1 MSIANE
7 LSCDVAAA
15 MFTRKEDEA
24 PSSQREVADVLLVVH
39 STLRHLTA
47 ESRRMNSRAR
57 KSSAVMMPQP
67 GESAAPGGL

>member
-15 MFTRKEDEA
+15 MFMRKEEA
-24 PSSQREVADVLLVVH
+24 PASQRELAQVLLTVH

-57 KSSAVMMPQP
+57 KSPAVMMPKP
-67 GESAAPGGL
+67 GESAASGGR

>member
-15 MFTRKEDEA
+15 MFTRKEEERPA
-24 PSSQREVADVLLVVH
+24 GQRELAEVLLVVH

-47 ESRRMNSRAR
+47 ESRRANSRAR
-57 KSSAVMMPQP
+57 LSSEASPRP
-67 GESAAPGGL
+67 GESAASGGR